1 MFNTVLVNGPGG
13 DPCVYLEM
21 KYRRRAL
28 LFDLGELHALP
39 PRNILKVEHICVSH
53 THMDHFI
60 GFDHLIRICLGR
72 DRHIALYGPPG
83 FLEQVESR
91 LRAYTWN
98 LVEQYVND
106 FVIIATEADPKGQM
120 KTRRFS
126 CRRAFRA
133 EGEDEIGAFDGLLFE
148 DRYFSLQG
156 AFLDHKIPCLAFRA
170 EEKRRINI
178 RKDALQELG
187 LPAGPW
193 LNGLKDCIVNDCPP
207 DFPVRIWWKNEKGLP
222 MERWAPLGTLADRI
236 VKITPGQ
243 KIAYVTDALYS
254 EDNAGIIVNLARDA
268 DILFIEGSF
277 LDVEAEQAARK
288 YHLTARQAGALARE
302 AGVKRMIPF
311 HFSPKYCG
319 FEDQLIDEAETA
331 FRGNST
337 QREAL

>member
-1 MFNTVLVNGPGG
+1 MFNTLLVNGPGG

-28 LFDLGELHALP
+28 LFDLGDLHLLP
-39 PRNILKVEHICVSH
+39 PRNILKIEHICVSH

-60 GFDHLIRICLGR
+60 GFDHLVRLCLGR
-72 DRHIALYGPPG
+72 NRQVALYGPPG
-83 FLEQVESR
+83 FLGQVESR

-106 FVIIATEADPKGQM
+106 FSLIATEVDPGGRM
-120 KTRRFS
+120 TTRHFS
-126 CRRAFRA
+126 CRRAFRP
-133 EGEDEIGAFDGLLFE
+133 EGEDEIRAFDGSLFE

-178 RKDALQELG
+178 RRDALQELG
-187 LPAGPW
+187 LPTGPW
-193 LNGLKDCIVNDCPP
+193 LNGLKDCLLNDCPP
-207 DFPVRIWWKNEKGLP
+207 DFPVRIWWKNEAGLP
-222 MERWAPLGTLADRI
+222 MEKWASLGTLVERI

-254 EDNAGIIVNLARDA
+254 EDNAGIIINLARDA

-277 LDVEAEQAARK
+277 LDVEADQAARK

-311 HFSPKYCG
+311 HFSPKYRG
-319 FEDQLIDEAETA
+319 GEEQLIEEAATA
-331 FRGNST
+331 FSGPGDQRG
-337 QREAL
+337 AL

>member
-1 MFNTVLVNGPGG
+1 MFNTFLVNGPGG

-28 LFDLGELHALP
+28 LFDLGDLHLLP

-60 GFDHLIRICLGR
+60 GFDHLVRICLGR
-72 DRHIALYGPPG
+72 NRRIALYGPPG

-91 LRAYTWN
+91 LHAYTWN
-98 LVEQYVND
+98 LVEQYVNNFD
-106 FVIIATEADPKGQM
+106 LIATEVDPRGQM
-120 KTRRFS
+120 TTRRFS

-133 EGEDEIGAFDGLLFE
+133 EGEDELRAFDGSLFE
-148 DRYFSLQG
+148 GKYFSLRG

-178 RKDALQELG
+178 RKDALRELG
-187 LPAGPW
+187 LPTGPW
-193 LNGLKDCIVNDCPP
+193 LSGLKDCLVNDCPP
-207 DFPVRIWWKNEKGLP
+207 DFPVRIWWKNEAGLP

-254 EDNAGIIVNLARDA
+254 ADNAAIIVDLARDA

-277 LDVEAEQAARK
+277 LDAEADQAAGK

-311 HFSPKYCG
+311 HFSPKYRG
-319 FEDQLIDEAETA
+319 WEDQLIAEAETA
-331 FRGNST
+331 FRGCDD
-337 QREAL
+337 QRGAL

>member
-1 MFNTVLVNGPGG
+1 MFNTLLVNGPGG

-28 LFDLGELHALP
+28 LFDLGDLHLLP

-60 GFDHLIRICLGR
+60 GFDHLVRICLGR
-72 DRHIALYGPPG
+72 NRQVALYGPPG
-83 FLEQVESR
+83 FLGQVESR

-98 LVEQYVND
+98 LVEQYAND
-106 FVIIATEADPKGQM
+106 FDLIATEVDPHGQM

-133 EGEDEIGAFDGLLFE
+133 AGEDEVRTFEGSLFE

-178 RKDALQELG
+178 RKDALRELG

-193 LNGLKDCIVNDCPP
+193 LNVLKDCLVNDCPR
-207 DFPVRIWWKNEKGLP
+207 DFPVRIWWKNEAGLP
-222 MERWAPLGTLADRI
+222 MEKWAPLGTLADRI

-254 EDNAGIIVNLARDA
+254 EDNCAIIVDLARDA

-277 LDVEAEQAARK
+277 LDVEADQAAGK

-302 AGVKRMIPF
+302 AGVKRMVPF
-311 HFSPKYCG
+311 HFSPKYRG
-319 FEDQLIDEAETA
+319 GEEQLIAEAEAA
-331 FRGNST
+331 FNGRT
-337 QREAL
+337 DQREAL

>member
-28 LFDLGELHALP
+28 LFDLGNLHALP

-60 GFDHLIRICLGR
+60 GFDHLVRICLGR

-91 LRAYTWN
+91 LHAYTWN

-106 FVIIATEADPKGQM
+106 FVLIATEVDPKGQM
-120 KTRRFS
+120 TTRRFS

-133 EGEDEIGAFDGLLFE
+133 EGEDEIRPFDGLLFE
-148 DRYFSLQG
+148 DSYFSLRG

-193 LNGLKDCIVNDCPP
+193 LSGLKDCIVNDCPP
-207 DFPVRIWWKNEKGLP
+207 DSPVRIWWKNEKGLP

-236 VKITPGQ
+236 VKITKGQ

-254 EDNAGIIVNLARDA
+254 EDNAGMIVNLARAA

-277 LDVEAEQAARK
+277 LDVEAEQAAKK
-288 YHLTARQAGALARE
+288 YHLTARQAGALAGE

-311 HFSPKYCG
+311 HFSPKYRG
-319 FEDQLIDEAETA
+319 WEDHLIEEAETA
-331 FRGNST
+331 FRGNSG